1 MLDRLR
7 TLPWRRVD
15 VCFKGT
21 PTPFMAHNHIQVRRP
36 PMSLPAALSQV
47 EYKQQ
52 CCAPGPSIAHSE
64 HVSVG

>member
-21 PTPFMAHNHIQVRRP
+21 PTPFMAHNHIQVRCPDRP
-36 PMSLPAALSQV
+36 VAQATSLP
-47 EYKQQ
+47 
-52 CCAPGPSIAHSE
+52 
-64 HVSVG
+64 